1 MNKIWGFIYIMNFR
15 TPPKRSKT
23 SDFESPYG
31 KRINVS
37 YTGTPS
43 QNVFIFGSPQNHAIN
58 NEYIN
63 KLNDITQ
70 ISALSYKSGF
80 GFIFFMTD
88 KNNVKKVLKVYFL
101 DPRDR
106 ENTESMDY
114 ELPNKYINVELAQKL
129 KQQPKPA
136 ESGFADDDGYPKR
149 VESTSNFNK
158 EAQIQGEVYEAS
170 SSNGPLCPQ
179 IYDSY
184 IVENNK
190 SPVFLEGLL
199 KKCGNDDSE
208 AQKMIQYLID
218 NKGHYDIGC
227 IIMEYA
233 EEYTISSVENSEN
246 VIYANLRLLLETGY
260 LHLDLNYGNVMV
272 RGKNDIYLIDFGK
285 SKELKDLVK
294 GDEDRK
300 YFNIIKNIAIK
311 NKYAVEDIS
320 SLIECINYFDKYYGV
335 DNWPHNLFQQNFV
348 SNLLKPE
355 TSSYTNIA
363 NKLNARQNKKIHPY
377 IMNEIRNDSSN
388 SNKNDS
394 MLYSS
399 PPCDKGNN
407 SLGDDENIH
416 PNRMKIDSTTQPR
429 GVSTPPRFLST
440 PPSYLSTPPSYLS
453 TPPSYLSTP
462 PSYLSTPPSYL
473 STPPSYISTPSKG
486 LRGGTKRK
494 HKNKSKK
501 TRKNKS
507 NKKRVKLI
515 SKK

>member
-1 MNKIWGFIYIMNFR
+1 MKFG
-15 TPPKRSKT
+15 TPPKDSKI
-23 SDFESPYG
+23 SAFKSPDG
-31 KRINVS
+31 KRRNDFKSPDGKRRNVS

-88 KNNVKKVLKVYFL
+88 KNNVKKVLKAYIL
-101 DPRDR
+101 DPNAGY
-106 ENTESMDY
+106 NTESRDF
-114 ELPNKYINVELAQKL
+114 ELPNYINVELAQKL

-136 ESGFADDDGYPKR
+136 ESGFADDVGESKR
-149 VESTSNFNK
+149 IESLVNFNK
-158 EAQIQGEVYEAS
+158 EVKIQKKVYEAS

-190 SPVFLEGLL
+190 SLFFLEGLL
-199 KKCGNDDSE
+199 KKCGNEDVE
-208 AQKMIQYLID
+208 AKNMIQYLI
-218 NKGHYDIGC
+218 KYKRRYDIGC

-233 EEYTISSVENSEN
+233 EGYTISTADNSEN

-285 SKELKDLVK
+285 SKKLVDLVK
-294 GDEDRK
+294 SDKDIEN
-300 YFNIIKNIAIK
+300 FNNIHTIAIK
-311 NKYAVEDIS
+311 NKYAVEDIA
-320 SLIECINYFDKYYGV
+320 SLIECINYFDGIYGV
-335 DNWPHNLFQQNFV
+335 DNWRGNLFQQNFV

-388 SNKNDS
+388 SNKKVNSNIVGSSETSMPINVFKIDS

-399 PPCDKGNN
+399 PPWDKG
-407 SLGDDENIH
+407 DENID
-416 PNRMKIDSTTQPR
+416 PNRMDIDSTTPPPSGII

-440 PPSYLSTPPSYLS
+440 PPRGVSTPPRGLR
-453 TPPSYLSTP
+453 
-462 PSYLSTPPSYL
+462 
-473 STPPSYISTPSKG
+473 G

-494 HKNKSKK
+494 HKKRNSKRSSKK
-501 TRKNKS
+501 RQ